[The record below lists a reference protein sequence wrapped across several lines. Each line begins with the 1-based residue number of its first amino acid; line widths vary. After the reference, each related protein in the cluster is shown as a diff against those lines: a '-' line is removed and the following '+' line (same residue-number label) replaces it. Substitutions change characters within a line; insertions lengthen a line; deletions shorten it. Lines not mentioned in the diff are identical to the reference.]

1 MEDVIIHSKSIDDLE
16 DMIEGIIR
24 EELNYELATAEP
36 ERVNQVTMLL
46 TKLIKK
52 YKSFIERLEE
62 FHSHDLECISSN
74 KESLKYWENVKQLAF
89 PSIKINWS

>member
-1 MEDVIIHSKSIDDLE
+1 MTGSETFH
-16 DMIEGIIR
+16 
-24 EELNYELATAEP
+24 AEP

-46 TKLIKK
+46 TKLIKI

-89 PSIKINWS
+89 PSTYMKVEEEEDK